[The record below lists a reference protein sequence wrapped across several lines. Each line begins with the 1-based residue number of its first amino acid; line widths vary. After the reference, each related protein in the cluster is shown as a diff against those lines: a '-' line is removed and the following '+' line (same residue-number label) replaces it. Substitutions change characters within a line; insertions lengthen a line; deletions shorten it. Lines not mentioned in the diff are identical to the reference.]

1 MAIHRVGM
9 AELKI
14 GGPGD
19 RLEALGLGSCI
30 GLAMVDKVNRVGGM
44 VHIMLPDSKIVQ
56 GPVKQLGKYADTAV
70 PELLDQVL
78 RAGAMRER
86 LVVKMAGGA
95 EMFSFAGSDAP
106 KMAIGKRNT
115 EAVNGFLKEYRL
127 KLSGSDT
134 GGNKG
139 RTFIVSLDE
148 LSFMIRIV
156 GKGEANL

>member
-1 MAIHRVGM
+1 MAVLRVGM

-30 GLAMVDKVNRVGGM
+30 GLALVDKVSKVGGM
-44 VHIMLPDSKIVQ
+44 VHIMLPDSSIVN
-56 GPVKQLGKYADTAV
+56 GPLKQPGKYADTAV
-70 PELLDQVL
+70 PELLEKVIK
-78 RAGAMRER
+78 AGAQRER

-95 EMFSFAGSDAP
+95 EMFSFAGSDSP
-106 KMAIGKRNT
+106 KMAIGARNT
-115 EAVNGFLKEYRL
+115 EAVTQLLRSHRL

-139 RTFIVSLDE
+139 RTFIVSLDRPDF
-148 LSFMIRIV
+148 LIRIV
-156 GKGEANL
+156 GVGESNL

>member
-30 GLAMVDKVNRVGGM
+30 GLAIVDKVSHIGGM

-56 GPVKQLGKYADTAV
+56 GPIKQLGKYADTAV
-70 PELLDQVL
+70 PELLEQVIK
-78 RAGAMRER
+78 AGAQRER

-95 EMFSFAGSDAP
+95 EMFAFAGSDSP
-106 KMAIGKRNT
+106 KMAIGKRNA
-115 EAVNGFLKEYRL
+115 EAVQNHLREHRL

-134 GGNKG
+134 GGHKG
-139 RTFIVSLDE
+139 RTFIVSLDD
-148 LSFMIRIV
+148 LNFMIRIV
-156 GKGEANL
+156 GMGESNL